1 MALQLS
7 LLFKDTESVAHYLGL
22 CKFAN
27 LEERF
32 MAGASSSEERLDPTV
47 RPYHVFLNHRGP
59 DVKNTLAT
67 TIFHSLQNTGINVFF
82 DKTEFQAGQ
91 ELLPTII
98 QAIRTASVHIA
109 ILSRRYAESPWC
121 LDELSLMLESGGLIL
136 PVFYHVP
143 PGDLVRL
150 QYGKGK
156 YAKAFASKRFQGY
169 DADRLQRWRES
180 LQRVSNISGL
190 ELDSD
195 SFKRDEV
202 KLVQAIRERVTGHII
217 KDRKKALHSL
227 VGLDEAVGA
236 FECFMSTRIKESD
249 NSKIVGIVGIVG
261 SGKTTLAEEFFY
273 GKKNSF
279 DRSSLLFGVRKASE
293 RNGLLTMQR
302 QLLKDLT
309 SDELLEI
316 NNVSQGK
323 EILADRVKCLSREK
337 SLKFLIVIDDV
348 DHPDQLDALL
358 LKDNVLGSQSLVIV
372 TSRDKAVLKLSGI
385 SLHYE
390 IKPLCVTD
398 ARELLCGHAFQQPT
412 PIPGFE
418 RFVEAAL
425 SNCGGLPL
433 FLKVIGW
440 NFLLYGINTEEY
452 AQHEMEMVYEL
463 PLILKSCYGTLPE
476 EEEQIFLDIACFF
489 LGMEKNT
496 ALRIW
501 TGLGWRPA
509 RTLQK
514 LEYMCL
520 VQYDDNNCL
529 KMNDVISRLG
539 REIADQQLYS
549 SPHLSCR
556 LWRPNEA
563 INFVHNL
570 LSVPECTK
578 FRGIT
583 EPTRSYDRRLGT
595 YTFAS
600 LKIELLDVDGHLDY
614 SDRFGDLVWF
624 RWRNCPQAAFPPF
637 EMNNLHV
644 LELLEGNL
652 ENLWGPN
659 FKPPE
664 QLREVNAINCSQ
676 LMSIPPTIMLL
687 QRLEKLTLDGIPC
700 LVTLPQELCEL
711 RALKYL

>member
-1 MALQLS
+1 IPGRTRITS
-7 LLFKDTESVAHYLGL
+7 H
-22 CKFAN
+22 N
-27 LEERF
+27 
-32 MAGASSSEERLDPTV
+32 
-47 RPYHVFLNHRGP
+47 
-59 DVKNTLAT
+59 
-67 TIFHSLQNTGINVFF
+67 NTG
-82 DKTEFQAGQ
+82 
-91 ELLPTII
+91 
-98 QAIRTASVHIA
+98 AIRTASVHIA

-261 SGKTTLAEEFFY
+261 SGKTTLAEE
-273 GKKNSF
+273 
-279 DRSSLLFGVRKASE
+279 
-293 RNGLLTMQR
+293 R

-520 VQYDDNNCL
+520 VQFYDDNNCL

-570 LSVPECTK
+570 LSVP
-578 FRGIT
+578 
-583 EPTRSYDRRLGT
+583 
-595 YTFAS
+595 
-600 LKIELLDVDGHLDY
+600 V
-614 SDRFGDLVWF
+614 
-624 RWRNCPQAAFPPF
+624 
-637 EMNNLHV
+637 
-644 LELLEGNL
+644 
-652 ENLWGPN
+652 
-659 FKPPE
+659 
-664 QLREVNAINCSQ
+664 
-676 LMSIPPTIMLL
+676 
-687 QRLEKLTLDGIPC
+687 
-700 LVTLPQELCEL
+700 
-711 RALKYL
+711 